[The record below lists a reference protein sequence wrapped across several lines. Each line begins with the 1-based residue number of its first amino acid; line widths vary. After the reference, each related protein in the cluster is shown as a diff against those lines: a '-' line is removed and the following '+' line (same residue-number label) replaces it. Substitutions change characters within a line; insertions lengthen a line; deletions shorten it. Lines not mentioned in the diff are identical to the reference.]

1 MPMASQ
7 IFPEGDGDARLKEV
21 KSWLASKGVR
31 NFEPV
36 PLFTDKLTKDT
47 VREIEQLAD
56 SFTAKKT
63 LKTIKRALVK
73 GIPRQAV
80 LKPEH
85 SLYRLQNQAFAIG
98 DRVTMAQEAGGVP
111 LCLRGVVIGLNSN
124 SIDVVWDVPFMSG
137 TTLGDRCSQYRGS
150 TTPFNTCLNLTNRQF
165 VLTAAEQQNAQA
177 NGRIPRQPLPPF
189 NPQLG
194 PTPVVQGSQTR
205 FRAAPRPPTQIM
217 TNPNRNSQ
225 HPHRPVAAAQPADHA
240 SNMRQALNIPTDR
253 QNHHL
258 PGQDRTS
265 ANTRGWGGR
274 GRGRG
279 APDAHAAPRGDR
291 PPQFV
296 PGRGRGG
303 YRGRGVAGGGAA
315 RGFPHNRGG
324 RGGHD
329 VPVSVPS

>member
-1 MPMASQ
+1 LSLFLFSQ
-7 IFPEGDGDARLKEV
+7 ISSP
-21 KSWLASKGVR
+21 
-31 NFEPV
+31 
-36 PLFTDKLTKDT
+36 
-47 VREIEQLAD
+47 REIEQLAD

-329 VPVSVPS
+329 APVSVPS